1 MIECGSLPQLENK
14 LDTIF
19 SDEAVNELVTIQDVV
34 RWAVTE
40 FNRAGLFYGHGT
52 DNAWDEAVQLILPSL
67 NLDLQSNVMILQSR
81 LTKRERQMLVDL
93 VSIRIEQRIP
103 VPYLTNS
110 AWFAGLEFYVDERTL
125 VPRSPIAE
133 LIEAKFEP
141 WVTDSP
147 KRILDLCTGSACIAI
162 ACAYAFP
169 DAEVDAVDLSE
180 DALEVADINIQN
192 HGVSQQ
198 VFPIQSDLFSGV
210 ENEKYDLIVSNPPY
224 VDAEDMENLPEEYKH
239 EPELGLACGNDGL
252 DLVREM
258 LRQASS
264 MLNENGV
271 LFVEV
276 GNSQVH
282 LEAAYP
288 EIPFQWIEFSIG
300 GHGVFVLTKAQ
311 LDKIKI

>member
-1 MIECGSLPQLENK
+1 MRSLPQVENK

-19 SDEAVNELVTIQDVV
+19 SDEAVEELVTIQDVV

-40 FNRAGLFYGHGT
+40 FNRAGLFFGHGT
-52 DNAWDEAVQLILPSL
+52 DNAWDEAVQLIFPSL
-67 NLDLQSNVMILQSR
+67 NIELQSNVMILQSR
-81 LTKRERQMLVDL
+81 LTKRERQMLIDL
-93 VSIRIEQRIP
+93 VVTRIEQRIP

-110 AWFAGLEFYVDERTL
+110 AWFAGLEFYVDQRTL

-133 LIEAKFEP
+133 LIEAKFAP
-141 WVTDSP
+141 WVEESP
-147 KRILDLCTGSACIAI
+147 KRILDLCTGSGCIAI

-169 DAEVDAVDLSE
+169 DAEVDAVDLSDE
-180 DALEVADINIQN
+180 ALEVADINIQN

-224 VDAEDMENLPEEYKH
+224 VDAEDMANLPEEYKH

-252 DLVREM
+252 DLVRDM

-264 MLNENGV
+264 MLNEGGV
-271 LFVEV
+271 MFVEV

-282 LEAAYP
+282 LQAAYP

-311 LDKIKI
+311 LDNIKI

>member
-1 MIECGSLPQLENK
+1 

-40 FNRAGLFYGHGT
+40 FNRAGLFFGHGT
-52 DNAWDEAVQLILPSL
+52 DNAWDEAVQLVLPSL
-67 NLDLQSNVMILQSR
+67 NLNLQSNVSILQSR
-81 LTKRERQMLVDL
+81 LTKRERQMLVEL
-93 VSIRIEQRIP
+93 IVTRIEQRIP

-133 LIEAKFEP
+133 LIEAKFAP
-141 WVTDSP
+141 WVKKSP
-147 KRILDLCTGSACIAI
+147 LRILDLCTGSGCIAI
-162 ACAYAFP
+162 ACAYEFP

-192 HGVSQQ
+192 HGLSEQ
-198 VFPIQSDLFSGV
+198 VFPIQSDLFSGI

-224 VDAEDMENLPEEYKH
+224 VDAEDMANLPEEYKH
-239 EPELGLACGNDGL
+239 EPELGLACGHDGL
-252 DLVREM
+252 DLVRDM
-258 LRQASS
+258 LRQAGA
-264 MLNENGV
+264 MLKPDGV

-282 LEAAYP
+282 LQAAYP

-300 GHGVFVLTKAQ
+300 GHGVFALTKEQ
-311 LDKIKI
+311 LDNINI

>member
-1 MIECGSLPQLENK
+1 M
-14 LDTIF
+14 DTIF
-19 SDEAVNELVTIQDVV
+19 SDEAIDELVTIQDVV

-40 FNRAGLFYGHGT
+40 FNRAGLFFGHGT

-67 NLDLQSNVMILQSR
+67 NLELQSNIMILQSR
-81 LTKRERQMLVDL
+81 LTKRERQMLVEL
-93 VSIRIEQRIP
+93 VVIRIEQRIP

-141 WVTDSP
+141 WVKTPP
-147 KRILDLCTGSACIAI
+147 KRILDLCTGSGCIAI

-198 VFPIQSDLFSGV
+198 VFPIQSDLFSGI

-224 VDAEDMENLPEEYKH
+224 VDAEDMANLPDEYKH

-264 MLNENGV
+264 MLNDEGV

-282 LEAAYP
+282 LQAAYP

-311 LDKIKI
+311 LDTIKI

>member
-1 MIECGSLPQLENK
+1 
-14 LDTIF
+14 
-19 SDEAVNELVTIQDVV
+19 
-34 RWAVTE
+34 
-40 FNRAGLFYGHGT
+40 
-52 DNAWDEAVQLILPSL
+52 L
-67 NLDLQSNVMILQSR
+67 NLQSNITILQSR
-81 LTKRERQMLVDL
+81 LTKRERQMLVEL
-93 VSIRIEQRIP
+93 VVTRIEQRIP

-133 LIEAKFEP
+133 LIEAKFKP
-141 WVTDSP
+141 WVETAP
-147 KRILDLCTGSACIAI
+147 KRILDLCTGSGCIAI
-162 ACAYAFP
+162 ACAYEFP

-192 HGVSQQ
+192 HGLSEQ

-224 VDAEDMENLPEEYKH
+224 VDAEDMEHLPEEYKH
-239 EPELGLACGNDGL
+239 EPELGLACGHDGL

-258 LRQASS
+258 LRQAAG
-264 MLNENGV
+264 MLNDNGV

-288 EIPFQWIEFSIG
+288 DIPFQWIEFSIG
-300 GHGVFVLTKAQ
+300 GHGVFTLTKAQ
-311 LDKIKI
+311 LDEIKI

>member
-1 MIECGSLPQLENK
+1 MENK
-14 LDTIF
+14 LDKIF
-19 SDEAVNELVTIQDVV
+19 SDEVVNELVTFQDVL

-40 FNRAGLFYGHGT
+40 FNRAGLFFGHGT
-52 DNAWDEAVQLILPSL
+52 DNAWDEAVQLVLPSL
-67 NLDLQSNVMILQSR
+67 NLDLQSNVTILQSR
-81 LTKRERQMLVDL
+81 LTKREREMLIALIVT
-93 VSIRIEQRIP
+93 RIEQRIP

-133 LIEAKFEP
+133 LIETQFEP
-141 WVTDSP
+141 WVTSSP
-147 KRILDLCTGSACIAI
+147 KRILDLCTGSGCIAI

-169 DAEVDAVDLSE
+169 EAEVDAVDLSE

-192 HGVSQQ
+192 HGLSQQ
-198 VFPIQSDLFSGV
+198 VFPIQSDLFSGI

-239 EPELGLACGNDGL
+239 EPELGLACGHDGL

-258 LRQASS
+258 LRQAGS
-264 MLNENGV
+264 MLNEGGI

-282 LEAAYP
+282 LQSGYP
-288 EIPFQWIEFSIG
+288 DIPFQWIEFSIG
-300 GHGVFVLTKAQ
+300 GHGVFALTKAQ
-311 LDKIKI
+311 LDNINI

>member
-1 MIECGSLPQLENK
+1 M
-14 LDTIF
+14 DTIF
-19 SDEAVNELVTIQDVV
+19 SDEAVNELVTIQDMV

-67 NLDLQSNVMILQSR
+67 NLNLQSNITILQSR
-81 LTKRERQMLVDL
+81 LTKRERQMLVEL
-93 VSIRIEQRIP
+93 VVTRIEQRIP

-133 LIEAKFEP
+133 LIEAKFKP
-141 WVTDSP
+141 WVETAP
-147 KRILDLCTGSACIAI
+147 KRILDLCTGSGCIAI
-162 ACAYAFP
+162 ACAYEFP

-192 HGVSQQ
+192 HGLSEQ

-224 VDAEDMENLPEEYKH
+224 VDAEDMEHLPEEYKH
-239 EPELGLACGNDGL
+239 EPELGLACGHDGL

-258 LRQASS
+258 LRQAAG
-264 MLNENGV
+264 MLNDNGV

-288 EIPFQWIEFSIG
+288 DIPFQWIEFSIG
-300 GHGVFVLTKAQ
+300 GHGVFALTKAQ
-311 LDKIKI
+311 LDEIKI

>member
-1 MIECGSLPQLENK
+1 MRSLPQVENK

-19 SDEAVNELVTIQDVV
+19 SDEAVEELVTIQDVV

-40 FNRAGLFYGHGT
+40 FNRAGLFFGHGT
-52 DNAWDEAVQLILPSL
+52 DNAWDEAVQLIFPSL
-67 NLDLQSNVMILQSR
+67 NIELQSNVMILQSR
-81 LTKRERQMLVDL
+81 LTKRERQMLIDL
-93 VSIRIEQRIP
+93 VVTRIEQRIP

-110 AWFAGLEFYVDERTL
+110 AWFAGLEFYVDQRTL

-133 LIEAKFEP
+133 LIEAKFAP
-141 WVTDSP
+141 WVEESP
-147 KRILDLCTGSACIAI
+147 KRILDLCTGSGCIAI
-162 ACAYAFP
+162 ACAYVFP
-169 DAEVDAVDLSE
+169 DAEVDAVDLSDE
-180 DALEVADINIQN
+180 ALEVADINIQN

-224 VDAEDMENLPEEYKH
+224 VDAEDMANLPEEYKH

-252 DLVREM
+252 DLVRDM

-264 MLNENGV
+264 MLNEGGV
-271 LFVEV
+271 MFVEV

-282 LEAAYP
+282 LQAAYP

-311 LDKIKI
+311 LDNIKI

>member
-1 MIECGSLPQLENK
+1 VENK

-19 SDEAVNELVTIQDVV
+19 SDEAVEELVTIQDVV

-40 FNRAGLFYGHGT
+40 FNRAGLFFGHGT
-52 DNAWDEAVQLILPSL
+52 DNAWDEAVQLIFPSL
-67 NLDLQSNVMILQSR
+67 NIELQSNVMILQSR
-81 LTKRERQMLVDL
+81 LTKRERQMLIDL
-93 VSIRIEQRIP
+93 VVTRIEQRIP

-110 AWFAGLEFYVDERTL
+110 AWFAGLEFYVDQRTL

-133 LIEAKFEP
+133 LIEAKFAP
-141 WVTDSP
+141 WVEESP
-147 KRILDLCTGSACIAI
+147 KRILDLCTGSGCIAI

-169 DAEVDAVDLSE
+169 DAEVDAVDLSDE
-180 DALEVADINIQN
+180 ALEVADINIQN

-224 VDAEDMENLPEEYKH
+224 VDAEDMANLPEEYKH

-252 DLVREM
+252 DLVRDM

-264 MLNENGV
+264 MLNEGGV
-271 LFVEV
+271 MFVEV

-282 LEAAYP
+282 LQAAYP

-311 LDKIKI
+311 LDNIKI

>member
-1 MIECGSLPQLENK
+1 VRSLPQVENK

-19 SDEAVNELVTIQDVV
+19 SDEAVEELVTIQDVV

-40 FNRAGLFYGHGT
+40 FNRAGLFFGHGT
-52 DNAWDEAVQLILPSL
+52 DNAWDEAVQLIFPSL
-67 NLDLQSNVMILQSR
+67 NIELQSNVMILQSR
-81 LTKRERQMLVDL
+81 LTKRERQMLIDL
-93 VSIRIEQRIP
+93 VVTRIEQRIP

-110 AWFAGLEFYVDERTL
+110 AWFAGLEFYVDQRTL

-133 LIEAKFEP
+133 LIEAKFAP
-141 WVTDSP
+141 WVEESP
-147 KRILDLCTGSACIAI
+147 KRILDLCTGSGCIAI

-169 DAEVDAVDLSE
+169 DAEVDAVDLSDE
-180 DALEVADINIQN
+180 ALEVADINIQN

-224 VDAEDMENLPEEYKH
+224 VDAEDMANLPEEYKH

-252 DLVREM
+252 DLVRDM

-264 MLNENGV
+264 MLNEGGV
-271 LFVEV
+271 MFVEV

-282 LEAAYP
+282 LQAAYP

-311 LDKIKI
+311 LDNIKI

>member
-1 MIECGSLPQLENK
+1 M
-14 LDTIF
+14 DTIF
-19 SDEAVNELVTIQDVV
+19 SDEAVNELVTIRDVV

-81 LTKRERQMLVDL
+81 LTKRERQMLIDL
-93 VSIRIEQRIP
+93 VVVRIEQRIP
-103 VPYLTNS
+103 VAYLTNS

-141 WVTDSP
+141 WVKKSP
-147 KRILDLCTGSACIAI
+147 KRILDLCTGSGCIAI

-169 DAEVDAVDLSE
+169 DAEVDAVDLSD
-180 DALEVADINIQN
+180 DALDVAEINIQN

-198 VFPIQSDLFSGV
+198 VFPIHSDLFSGV
-210 ENEKYDLIVSNPPY
+210 ANEKYDLIVSNPPY
-224 VDAEDMENLPEEYKH
+224 VDSEDMANLPEEYKH
-239 EPELGLACGNDGL
+239 EPELGLACGHDGL
-252 DLVREM
+252 DLVRKM
-258 LRQASS
+258 LREAPG

-271 LFVEV
+271 LVVEV

-282 LEAAYP
+282 LQEAYP
-288 EIPFQWIEFSIG
+288 EIPFTWIEFSIG

-311 LDKIKI
+311 LDAISI